1 MREAVT
7 HITLHLFCVT
17 NTGNIQKAAPRDS
30 IKDSKGLRLFV
41 LLVNTALLDCIMSV
55 SPCWV
60 WNIIFRGKNSLLDD
74 TLEKEKG
81 INKGC
86 STGWQIA
93 SFSFNRYYLKGRDLI
108 FSLLLSTI
116 KLVLLKADSP
126 LLGCKT
132 WQTVSEWLWG
142 IPVQIHYD
150 IKGHLISLWL
160 TYLLVFETLA
170 R

>member
-1 MREAVT
+1 M
-7 HITLHLFCVT
+7 
-17 NTGNIQKAAPRDS
+17 
-30 IKDSKGLRLFV
+30 

-116 KLVLLKADSP
+116 KLVLLKADSL

-132 WQTVSEWLWG
+132 WQTLSEWLWG

-160 TYLLVFETLA
+160 TCLSLRLLQGNKSFSQAPSLFRTRRETLLITSYVL
-170 R
+170 RI